1 MSSDDRSWFNDE
13 LRKVPLPDG
22 FLAKLRDIGTLEDA
36 DIAAALRAVA
46 MPAGWQ
52 TRWQG
57 VVEDEALDQQLRA
70 VPIPSELIS
79 NIFTAVEDERL
90 QDVDVPTGVVPRA
103 RAVTA
108 ATRSSRWRQRVHMSL
123 AASLAMLIVGSY
135 VLAMAGLTHI
145 AYVAEPETH
154 LVISMPRSP
163 LELTSMAPTE
173 MTALL
178 DDEFRFDRIEVNP
191 TLVPQLAHLERE
203 SPPAP
208 VDEINNLFK
217 AQTSPTTNIFHLAQ
231 ISEWFQEQEILGTPK
246 DPEQPPLSRVD
257 MLVARGFRP
266 PVVPLY
272 DRAFHFNHQTLPV
285 VALHTKKESGVTG
298 DQPLQSCVIP
308 QWTDNRSIDRV
319 ELTLRAGKLPASQDV
334 HPEDFLADVV
344 GKLPDVAPGMV
355 EVRTGAGPSPFG
367 THGAKLL
374 LVTAQAGR
382 VAQPSEIPR
391 HLTIAINLSRYADQG
406 AALLQVQ
413 AALRRLVDNM
423 DSGDR
428 LSLVNTNDPDFPL
441 LQSEGVENK
450 STILQAI
457 SELSDRTHFGLTQSL
472 QTAAVVADQVSTD
485 NQATPTIVLLTNVA
499 EQHAMA
505 AETVEL
511 ARSLKQQNVPVWI
524 VPLGDHDSQFE
535 SLRDAGAEVRSAQ
548 SSLQL
553 HQHLLE
559 ALRNREQIVAEAAML
574 TVRFDPRS
582 VAAYRLIGHGS
593 TPGGGWNSAAVET
606 TLRSEQASGGL
617 FEVWLRPGKENHVA
631 DVKLQYRS
639 HASGKTLQHSQR
651 ISRRSFVPTFDEA
664 APALQIACIAAET
677 AEVLRDSYF
686 VESNRSLAWILDNAP
701 YLNSQLKERP
711 EFKRLHDLIRQA
723 ATQVRR
729 SGGS

>member
-22 FLAKLRDIGTLEDA
+22 FLAKLREIGTLEDA
-36 DIAAALRAVA
+36 DIDAELRAVA

-70 VPIPSELIS
+70 VPIPPELIS
-79 NIFTAVEDERL
+79 NIFTSVEDERL

-108 ATRSSRWRQRVHMSL
+108 ATRPSRWRQRVHMSL

-145 AYVAEPETH
+145 AYVEVPETH
-154 LVISMPRSP
+154 LVISMPPNP
-163 LELTSMAPTE
+163 LDLTSMAPTQITVLPDE
-173 MTALL
+173 
-178 DDEFRFDRIEVNP
+178 EFRVDRAEEP
-191 TLVPQLAHLERE
+191 TTPIPQLVRLDHEF
-203 SPPAP
+203 PPAP
-208 VDEINNLFK
+208 VDEINNLFE
-217 AQTSPTTNIFHLAQ
+217 APTSPTMNVLLANIFA
-231 ISEWFQEQEILGTPK
+231 TPIATE
-246 DPEQPPLSRVD
+246 PGLPTLSRID

-272 DRAFHFNHQTLPV
+272 DRAFHFNHQTLPI
-285 VALHTKKESGVTG
+285 VALRTKKESGVTG

-308 QWTDNRSIDRV
+308 QWTDNPSVDRV
-319 ELTLRAGKLPASQDV
+319 EHTLRAGKLPAPPDV
-334 HPEDFLADVV
+334 HVEDFLAFVA
-344 GKLPDVAPGMV
+344 GKLPDVAPGEV
-355 EVRTGAGPSPFG
+355 AVRTGAGPSPFG

-382 VAQPSEIPR
+382 VAQNTKLPR
-391 HLTIAINLSRYADQG
+391 HLTVTINLSHQADQG

-423 DSGDR
+423 SDEDR
-428 LSLVNTNDPDFPL
+428 LSLVTTNDPNFPL
-441 LQSEGVENK
+441 LQSAGLKNR
-450 STILQAI
+450 SAIMQAI
-457 SELSDRTHFGLTQSL
+457 SELSDRTHFGLTQIL
-472 QTAAVVADQVSTD
+472 QAAADVADQVSTD
-485 NQATPTIVLLTNVA
+485 NHVTPTIVLLTNVS
-499 EQHAMA
+499 EQHAMPS
-505 AETVEL
+505 ETVEL
-511 ARSLKQQNVPVWI
+511 ARALKQQDVPVWI
-524 VPLGDHDSQFE
+524 VPLGDDASQFE
-535 SLRDAGAEVRSAQ
+535 SLHDAGAEVRSAQ

-559 ALRNREQIVAEAAML
+559 ALRDRDQIVAEAAML

-593 TPGGGWNSAAVET
+593 TPGGGWNSAAIET

-639 HASGKTLQHSQR
+639 HATGKTLQHSQR
-651 ISRRSFVPTFDEA
+651 IGRRSFVSTFDEA
-664 APALQIACIAAET
+664 APSLQIACIAAET

-686 VESNRSLAWILDNAP
+686 VESNRSLAWILDNTP
-701 YLNSQLKERP
+701 YLNPQLKERP
-711 EFKRLHDLIRQA
+711 EFERLHDLIRRA

-729 SGGS
+729 SGGT